1 MQVRSVEFQESFA
14 RLPVEQAR
22 QQHVIQREPDLGK
35 DQVSRTA
42 ADERLLELS
51 RLVQTTETDA
61 DVSHTQMSG
70 QHPKDSRQKTH
81 RAQELI

>member
-35 DQVSRTA
+35 DQVSRAA

-51 RLVQTTETDA
+51 RPVQTTETDA
-61 DVSHTQMSG
+61 DSAVVDPKRQQAPERSVS
-70 QHPKDSRQKTH
+70 K
-81 RAQELI
+81 L

>member
-35 DQVSRTA
+35 DQVSRAA

-51 RLVQTTETDA
+51 RPVQTTETDA
-61 DVSHTQMSG
+61 DSAVVD
-70 QHPKDSRQKTH
+70 PKR
-81 RAQELI
+81 